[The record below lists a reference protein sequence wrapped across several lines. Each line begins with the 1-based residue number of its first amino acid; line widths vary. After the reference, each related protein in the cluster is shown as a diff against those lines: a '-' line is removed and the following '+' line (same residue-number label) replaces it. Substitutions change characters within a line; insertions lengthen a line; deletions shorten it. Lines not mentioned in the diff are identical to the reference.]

1 MGHAHEQRLVE
12 KLIPHAAIGSEAGRR
27 STSRITILHRPS
39 RRDVM
44 PLDAD
49 LAAPCQHGIAG
60 EPDLLSLTIMPGSPR
75 STISFARSRTTLR
88 PEIDVYGIAVRHS
101 WVTSSITLS
110 IRPPCQTPSLVV
122 RDVQDRFGNART
134 GAGALVPTARLR
146 LDRRVTASPSS
157 L

>member
-1 MGHAHEQRLVE
+1 
-12 KLIPHAAIGSEAGRR
+12 
-27 STSRITILHRPS
+27 
-39 RRDVM
+39 M

-49 LAAPCQHGIAG
+49 LAAPCQHGIVG

-88 PEIDVYGIAVRHS
+88 PEIDVYGIAAKHS
-101 WVTSSITLS
+101 RVTLS
-110 IRPPCQTPSLVV
+110 TTFSTRNRLPDAIWSCTKSRLQ
-122 RDVQDRFGNART
+122 RWFGKANT

-146 LDRRVTASPSS
+146 LDRRVTAKLSS